1 MMRIAQRSRAAVRRW
16 FAGILVP
23 GCLVVLAPAVHAESG
38 GRGLQPSP
46 GRELFVRYC
55 VSCHGDQGRGG
66 GPAAPALRAVPADL
80 TTITARN
87 DGEFPAAEMARYIDG
102 RMPVVAHGTRE
113 MPVWG
118 RDLAKGI
125 PEDTTADEF
134 ARGKISALV
143 VYLRTIQ
150 RGSQKR
156 EK

>member
-1 MMRIAQRSRAAVRRW
+1 MMRVAQGSRGAVRRW
-16 FAGILVP
+16 LAGILVP
-23 GCLVVLAPAVHAESG
+23 GFLVVSAQAGHAESG
-38 GRGLQPSP
+38 GQGLQPSP

-55 VSCHGDQGRGG
+55 ASCHGDQGRGG
-66 GPAAPALRAVPADL
+66 GPVAPALRAEPADL
-80 TTITARN
+80 TTIAARH
-87 DGEFPAAEMARYIDG
+87 DGEFPAAELARYIDG

-143 VYLRTIQ
+143 DYLRSIQ
-150 RGSQKR
+150 QGSR
-156 EK
+156 